1 MPRLIGNEAFEV
13 TFESLEQFT
22 YRGRIQL
29 RAIGHGNQSQRM
41 DLHLLSQDLYGADTG
56 NLVTLLDAAD
66 VPSTRG
72 QQHVFLHQPACRA
85 QLAQRSTKVGLG
97 WNTLSGGHPP
107 DFRPTRPKRPRPTS
121 LIDIKSPTEI
131 QWLLKSRN

>member
-13 TFESLEQFT
+13 TFEGLEQFT

-29 RAIGHGNQSQRM
+29 GAVGHGNQRQRM
-41 DLHLLSQDLYGADTG
+41 DLHLLSQDFYGADTG

-66 VPSTRG
+66 VAAAGG
-72 QQHVFLHQPACRA
+72 QQHVLLDQATCRA

-97 WNTLSGGHPP
+97 WNTLSGRHLP
-107 DFRPTRPKRPRPTS
+107 DFRPARPKRPRPTS
-121 LIDIKSPTEI
+121 LIDIQSSTEI
-131 QWLLKSRN
+131 QWLLKSRT